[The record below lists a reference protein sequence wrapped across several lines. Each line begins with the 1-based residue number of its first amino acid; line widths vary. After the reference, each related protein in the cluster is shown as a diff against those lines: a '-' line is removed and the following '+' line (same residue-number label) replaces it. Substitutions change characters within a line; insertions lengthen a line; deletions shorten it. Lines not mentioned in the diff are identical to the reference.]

1 MIWAETDLRD
11 MKTGDS
17 IECIYSG
24 ESIDE
29 AWEVANKY
37 NKEHVKGWTD
47 ESYVDD
53 FIGTESGMI
62 ADTYCIEDPEKIHG
76 VGKW

>member
-11 MKTGDS
+11 LKTGDS

-24 ESIDE
+24 GDIDE
-29 AWEVANKY
+29 AWRIAFEY
-37 NKEHVKGWTD
+37 NKKHIKGWND
-47 ESYVDD
+47 ESVADD
-53 FIGTESGMI
+53 FIGTGEGMI
-62 ADTYCIEDPEKIHG
+62 ANVYCIEDRAKIHG